1 MQAQAYH
8 AVHAEDAPNGPA
20 TLIWPETIDVSMG
33 AQAAARMVEPRECE
47 HRHAIFPTR
56 CAARAC
62 VCVFT
67 PRCVRPDYGP
77 GGG

>member
-8 AVHAEDAPNGPA
+8 AVHAEDAPMD
-20 TLIWPETIDVSMG
+20 LQLWPETIDVSMG

-47 HRHAIFPTR
+47 HRHAIFPTL